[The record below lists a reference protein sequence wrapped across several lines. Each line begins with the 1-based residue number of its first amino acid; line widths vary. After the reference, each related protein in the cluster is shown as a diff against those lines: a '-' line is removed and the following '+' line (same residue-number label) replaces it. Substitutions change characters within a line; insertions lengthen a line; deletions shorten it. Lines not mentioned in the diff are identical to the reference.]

1 MCVCVI
7 VIVAMYK
14 HNIFSDL
21 CRVVFLKDFK
31 YTVLILVRVEYFI
44 GTILQKKLSQLSA
57 FSCLFSAFAT
67 FQLFTILILVQIFT
81 QSFYFTYTILQSY
94 SIIIPGLLVGIIIKK
109 KTRRGRGA

>member
-31 YTVLILVRVEYFI
+31 YTVLILVRVKYFI

-57 FSCLFSAFAT
+57 FSCLFSAFP
-67 FQLFTILILVQIFT
+67 ILILVQIFT

>member
-1 MCVCVI
+1 MCVCVCVI

-57 FSCLFSAFAT
+57 FSCLFSAFHNFNFGSNFHT
-67 FQLFTILILVQIFT
+67 VFLFYLYYFTIV
-81 QSFYFTYTILQSY
+81 
-94 SIIIPGLLVGIIIKK
+94 
-109 KTRRGRGA
+109 

>member
-1 MCVCVI
+1 MCVCVCVI

-57 FSCLFSAFAT
+57 FSCLFSAF
-67 FQLFTILILVQIFT
+67 QLFTILILVQIFT